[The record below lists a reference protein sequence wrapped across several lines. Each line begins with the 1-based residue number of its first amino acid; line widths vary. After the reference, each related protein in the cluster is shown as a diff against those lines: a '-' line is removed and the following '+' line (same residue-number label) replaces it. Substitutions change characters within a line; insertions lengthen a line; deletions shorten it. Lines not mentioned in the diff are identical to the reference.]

1 MKEHPTC
8 RTIKEKGKKIMK
20 KIVNRIL
27 DSKKFNKYCVNVLKM
42 YNYGRVNMP
51 L

>member
-1 MKEHPTC
+1 MELK
-8 RTIKEKGKKIMK
+8 KKGKKVMK

-27 DSKKFNKYCVNVLKM
+27 DSKKFNRYCANVLKM

-51 L
+51 V

>member
-1 MKEHPTC
+1 MHPTC
-8 RTIKEKGKKIMK
+8 RTKKEKGKKIMK

-27 DSKKFNKYCVNVLKM
+27 VSKKFNKYCVNVLRM

-51 L
+51 V

>member
-1 MKEHPTC
+1 VKAHPTC
-8 RTIKEKGKKIMK
+8 RIKNKKGKKIMK

-51 L
+51 M